1 MKALVL
7 SGGGARGAYEAGA
20 ASVLARSQNY
30 DIVCGTSIGAINA
43 AFVAA
48 GRADALREFWCD
60 ILPVRVERL
69 LPHVARMRH
78 MLADFGEL
86 GRGSRWKD
94 ARRIVHALSDMRF
107 LKVLIARVGSSPDR
121 HISALA
127 RELQGLLDLSDVRCR
142 LLVAAT
148 NVSLGMPATFY
159 TGEHTPGS
167 SAPANHGERQT
178 ASEWRRIEAD
188 HFAWAILASAA
199 LPGLVAPIALEFD
212 GLLSNYADGGL
223 VHNSPIGLAID
234 AGATDIT
241 VVFVD
246 PVFSIASA
254 CPEHSIGRMACAVF
268 VLWQQR
274 VLEYEL
280 RLVEAT
286 NALIRAG
293 AGKERREIHVAYVQ
307 PERPLTVDVLGFDD
321 VEAIAETFAQGAR
334 DAERPVLLS

>member
-7 SGGGARGAYEAGA
+7 SGGGARGAYEAGV
-20 ASVLARSQNY
+20 ASALARSQTF
-30 DIVCGTSIGAINA
+30 DVVCGTSIGAINA
-43 AFVAA
+43 AFVAT
-48 GRADALREFWCD
+48 GRTDALRAFWCD
-60 ILPVRVERL
+60 ILPARVERL
-69 LPHVARMRH
+69 LPHVAQMRH

-86 GRGSRWKD
+86 GRGSRWND
-94 ARRIVHALSDMRF
+94 AMRLVHALSDMRF
-107 LKVLIARVGSSPDR
+107 LKVLVGRAGSSPDR
-121 HISALA
+121 HMSELAL
-127 RELQGLLDLSDVRCR
+127 ELHGHLDLSDIRCR

-148 NVSLGMPATFY
+148 NVSLGIPATFY
-159 TGEHTPGS
+159 TGDDTPGS
-167 SAPANHGERQT
+167 SAPAHRGERQA
-178 ASEWRRIEAD
+178 ASEWRRIDAD
-188 HFAWAILASAA
+188 RFAWAILASAA
-199 LPGLVAPIALEFD
+199 LPGLFAPIALEFE
-212 GLLSNYADGGL
+212 GLLSHYADGGL

-246 PVFSIASA
+246 PVFSLAHA

-293 AGKERREIHVAYVQ
+293 AMKERREIRVAYVQ
-307 PERPLTVDVLGFDD
+307 PKQPLAVDVLGFDD
-321 VEAIAETFAQGAR
+321 ADAIAGTFEQGAR
-334 DAERPVLLS
+334 DAEQPVLLP